1 MEEEGG
7 GGTAQCAEGVSRRP
21 RRVTRPTKKAVESQE
36 QNEIAGNSE
45 QDMQS
50 LLLMILNN
58 QKEEREVWKR
68 ERELLVKA
76 VESLRQTVESLSK
89 DQQHKLEAQAQKIE
103 ALHQTLEKLAQGVSA
118 SPSWA
123 EVASQ
128 PSRRMTPSSGL
139 PSQPSVSPDS
149 SASRQRPKQLASVTL
164 DVSRVTGSM
173 DNADEVKARISR
185 ALSQSETTKDIKCTG
200 VLRTPGEHKI
210 KILVKTDEE
219 AARLRTDDSWV
230 TIQLRGARMLGEQ
243 WYPIK
248 VDRVNKLNIKL
259 GPRLEIPDEI
269 VKQIGQENNV
279 TITKMR
285 WLSKPSDKIFGSLAV
300 YLHKKEE
307 ADALLDRQVMD
318 FKGEAGFTRQYE
330 RRLVPTRCF
339 KCHQYGHQEFRC
351 HNQVKCGNCAQ
362 EGHGEKECSSTVI
375 KCAACK
381 GPHKASD
388 RGCKVYKDHWSRMNP
403 ALDA

>member
-68 ERELLVKA
+68 ERELLVNA

-89 DQQHKLEAQAQKIE
+89 DQQHKLEAQAQKID
-103 ALHQTLEKLAQGVSA
+103 ALYQTLEKLAQGVSA

-123 EVASQ
+123 KVASQ
-128 PSRRMTPSSGL
+128 PSTRMTPSSGL

-149 SASRQRPKQLASVTL
+149 SASLQRPKQLASITM
-164 DVSRVTGSM
+164 DMSKVTGNT
-173 DNADEVKARISR
+173 DKADEMKARINQ
-185 ALSQSETTKDIKCTG
+185 AFSQAESTKGIKCTG

-210 KILVKTDEE
+210 KILLKTDED
-219 AARLRTDDSWV
+219 AARLRADDSWMA
-230 TIQLRGARMLGEQ
+230 TNFRGARVLGEQ

-259 GPRLEIPDEI
+259 GPRLEIPDEV

-279 TITKMR
+279 SITKMR
-285 WLSKPSDKIFGSLAV
+285 WLSKPSDKTFGSAVV
-300 YLHKKEE
+300 YLLKKEE
-307 ADALLDRQVMD
+307 AEALLDRQVMD

-351 HNQVKCGNCAQ
+351 SNQIKCGNCAQ
-362 EGHGEKECSSTVI
+362 EGHGEKECSSTAT

-388 RGCKVYKDHWSRMNP
+388 RGCKVYKDLWSRMNP
-403 ALDA
+403 SSDA